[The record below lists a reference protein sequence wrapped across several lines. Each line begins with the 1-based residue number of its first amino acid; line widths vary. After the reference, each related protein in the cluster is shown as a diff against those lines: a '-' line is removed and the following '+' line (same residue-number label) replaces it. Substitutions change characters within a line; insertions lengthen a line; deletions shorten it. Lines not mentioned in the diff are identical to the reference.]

1 MYYTGFCLEGY
12 SEQYIESRKQLDRLC
27 DLVIMGAITSHLAFD
42 EYQRIESDFNREYS
56 EMKDLFRMIYYNR
69 LKRLVSQFPSEKI

>member
-1 MYYTGFCLEGY
+1 MEGY
-12 SEQYIESRKQLDRLC
+12 SKQYIESRKQLDKLC
-27 DLVIMGAITSHLAFD
+27 DLVIVGAITSHRAFN

-69 LKRLVSQFPSEKI
+69 LKRLVSQFLSEKI